1 MIVTD
6 ILFYKIYKQSVC
18 VDDYINWAYSMLG
31 NNIESEEI
39 CIISSFTKSDNIFE
53 VEEYFHKALKNLE
66 VEEPSFDSCSR
77 SYIKHLSEKILNNN
91 EEIFDLAYDIYHIVA
106 SLDYPEELME
116 WYEISEMI
124 DSINYNTFYNE
135 YFTRSDVEEKI
146 IQQAKLQIESL
157 SG

>member
-1 MIVTD
+1 MSQI
-6 ILFYKIYKQSVC
+6 

-39 CIISSFTKSDNIFE
+39 CI
-53 VEEYFHKALKNLE
+53 
-66 VEEPSFDSCSR
+66 
-77 SYIKHLSEKILNNN
+77 N

-106 SLDYPEELME
+106 SLDYTEELME